1 MRRAFHASVT
11 RFDML
16 HPRDQLVAIMNRIYR
31 NGMTTLSGGN
41 LSIRDDDDSIWITP
55 AGVDKGKLA
64 PQDIICVKGD
74 GRVIGPHSPSSELP
88 FHRAIYRERP
98 DLHGIVHA
106 HPPALVSFSIVRETP
121 RTDIIP
127 QARRVCGPVGY
138 APYALPGSEAL
149 GESIA
154 TTFAKGYNVVL
165 LENHGI
171 ATGGPDLLTAFH
183 RLETLDFCAHTQL
196 KAMSLGKISTLTEEQ
211 LLPFDVPYNLLPE
224 FRHEDYSSRERELRQ
239 EIVEIVHRAVDRH
252 LMISTEGVVS
262 ARLDETSFLITPT
275 GCDRGS
281 VDVEDLVLIRE
292 GKREAGKL
300 PSRSVRLHDAI
311 YRSHANIN
319 CVITAQ
325 SPHATAYA
333 ISGQKFD
340 TRTIPESFI
349 LLRDIPMIPYGV
361 QFREPQRV
369 ADALS
374 EATPVLL
381 IQNDAVMTTAPSLLK
396 AFDRLEV
403 AEFSARSLLDTA
415 LIGSHVPIGE
425 AEIADLKKAFKLVE
439 ED

>member
-1 MRRAFHASVT
+1 MRFC
-11 RFDML
+11 ML

-55 AGVDKGKLA
+55 AGVDKGKLS
-64 PQDIICVKGD
+64 PQDIICVKPD
-74 GRVIGPHSPSSELP
+74 GSVIGPHRPSSEFP
-88 FHRAIYRERP
+88 FHRAIYERRP
-98 DLHGIVHA
+98 DLRGVVHA

-121 RTDIIP
+121 KTDIIP
-127 QARRVCGPVGY
+127 QARRVCGLVGY

-154 TTFAKGYNVVL
+154 NTFAKGYNVVL
-165 LENHGI
+165 LENHGV
-171 ATGGPDLLTAFH
+171 ATGAPDLLTAFH
-183 RLETLDFCAHTQL
+183 RLETLDFCARTQL
-196 KAMSLGKISTLTEEQ
+196 KAMGLGKISTLTEEQ
-211 LLPFDVPYNLLPE
+211 LLPFDVQYNLLPE
-224 FRHEDYSSRERELRQ
+224 FRHETFSSRERALRQ
-239 EIVEIVHRAVDRH
+239 EIAEIVHRSVERY

-262 ARLDETSFLITPT
+262 ARLDDTSFLITPT

-281 VDVEDLVLIRE
+281 VEVDDLVLIQG

-311 YRSHANIN
+311 YRSHPDIN
-319 CVITAQ
+319 CIITAQ

-333 ISGQKFD
+333 ISDQRFD

-349 LLRDIPMIPYGV
+349 LLRDIPLIPYGA

-381 IQNDAVMTTAPSLLK
+381 IQNDAVMTTASSILK

-425 AEIADLKKAFKLVE
+425 AEIADLKKAFKLAE